1 MEDWS
6 SISHLYI
13 WPESDRLKQVD
24 ESSRSLVYTIPIIKS
39 DQQLVDEIP
48 ETVEKI
54 RGYKFSRKSVSPDV
68 NGLKALIKEGNL
80 KSAFNLTTAI
90 FKSLGYG
97 STTDKRPAVTFDIWN
112 CRFQLLMALKLHRL
126 AVDEMSAFEELDAP
140 DLYFQYYAENRARG
154 LSGTI
159 VPFNLRL
166 IHAEILQYTPTPWNS
181 WNRLSKLEENVK
193 SILDVSD
200 LQTHVRNVW
209 NQRLEAVKLAQG
221 RLLFS
226 LKCMS
231 FYKEIAMNTPDQQ
244 RAKHLRRFLV
254 RLSMVMGNSGAI
266 DELAECEDFDPKW
279 TK

>member
-13 WPESDRLKQVD
+13 WPESDRFKQVD

-39 DQQLVDEIP
+39 DQQLIDEIP

-68 NGLKALIKEGNL
+68 NGLKVLIKEGNL
-80 KSAFNLTTAI
+80 KSAFNLTTTI

-97 STTDKRPAVTFDIWN
+97 STTDKRPAVTFDVMKVWN

-166 IHAEILQYTPTPWNS
+166 IQAEILQYTPTPWNS

-193 SILDVSD
+193 SILNGFD
-200 LQTHVRNVW
+200 LQTHVRDVW

-226 LKCMS
+226 LKEYQQCMS
-231 FYKEIAMNTPDQQ
+231 FYKEIALNTPRSAASKTSTTVHGSLGNGNGQQ
-244 RAKHLRRFLV
+244 R
-254 RLSMVMGNSGAI
+254 SN
-266 DELAECEDFDPKW
+266 
-279 TK
+279 